1 MSVPTH
7 RATVLLVGDER
18 PHVELLRGMLKAD
31 FDLLSAE
38 GGAQALD
45 LVGRK
50 PTDLVLC
57 DLVMP
62 RLEGIATCKR
72 LRQSAPT
79 IPVMLVTSLA
89 EDEHEV
95 AAFES
100 GAVDYIRMPVSPT
113 VLLSRIRSH
122 LGAARAKQPAGG
134 AREAGAVTGS
144 SKTGIEAVVQTLAT
158 LLECYNARLANY
170 AGRTARLAA
179 RIAGELRLSESQC
192 ADIYRAGLLHEIGKI
207 GFPDELLDKP
217 LAAMTEDEAL
227 MFKGHPAIAEKI
239 LLPIVELVGASNLIA
254 QQNERIDG
262 LGFPEGLSGDDVP
275 IGVSILSA
283 ARLYL
288 DLVTGRRG
296 LDQLSMAAAL
306 VATRNDVGRR
316 FPRAVMDALERVAVS
331 QEEENLKPLEL
342 DASDLEPGMIL
353 ARDWR
358 TNKGV
363 LLLASGLVLT
373 DTIVRQIRSV
383 ALKRGAPIMLHI
395 SPVDSRGRV
404 VQKRESSGDN
414 AVIY

>member
-1 MSVPTH
+1 MSVPTD
-7 RATVLLVGDER
+7 RATVMLVGDER
-18 PHVELLRGMLKAD
+18 PHVAMLRDMLKAD

-45 LVGRK
+45 LIGRK
-50 PTDLVLC
+50 PMDLVLC
-57 DLVMP
+57 DVVKP

-72 LRQSAPT
+72 LAQSVPAM
-79 IPVMLVTSLA
+79 PVMLVTALA

-95 AAFES
+95 EAFEA
-100 GAVDYIRMPVSPT
+100 GAVDYVRMPVSAT
-113 VLLSRIRSH
+113 VLLSRIRAH
-122 LGAARAKQPAGG
+122 LGAARARQSGG
-134 AREAGAVTGS
+134 GVREAGAATGG
-144 SKTGIEAVVQTLAT
+144 SKTNIEAVMRMLET
-158 LLECYNARLANY
+158 LLECRSARLANY

-179 RIAGELRLSESQC
+179 KIAGELRLSDSQC

-217 LAAMTEDEAL
+217 LAAMTEDEAM

-239 LLPIVELVGASNLIA
+239 LLPIVELVGVSNLIV

-262 LGFPEGLSGDDVP
+262 LGFPEGLSGDAVP
-275 IGVSILSA
+275 IGVGILSA

-306 VATRNDVGRR
+306 VTTRNEVGRR
-316 FPRAVMDALERVAVS
+316 FTRAVMDALERVAVS
-331 QEEENLKPLEL
+331 QEEQNLKPLEL

-373 DTIVRQIRSV
+373 DTIVRQVRSV
-383 ALKRGAPIMLHI
+383 ALKRGAPITLHI

-404 VQKRESSGDN
+404 VQKSDSSGDN
-414 AVIY
+414 AVVY